1 MSGNDTTALTIRLS
15 RGDERAFEELYEQYR
30 GVAYYFVLS
39 FVKDQSISK
48 DIVHDSFVKIW
59 LKRENLARVAS
70 FDSYL
75 FRMLR
80 NAVLDHFETLQI
92 NRRYVAETLK
102 CADDFSD
109 ITSNQISLD
118 ELELIIF
125 DAVSNMPERRR
136 EVFRLSR
143 YQNIENSEIAL
154 RLGIDIRTV
163 ENHITAAMAAIRTRI
178 AEVYA

>member
-1 MSGNDTTALTIRLS
+1 MSGNKETTLMMRLS
-15 RGDERAFEELYEQYR
+15 KGDERAFEELYLGFR
-30 GVAYYFVLS
+30 GVAYFFVLS
-39 FVKDQSISK
+39 FVKDQSVAK

-59 LKRENLARVAS
+59 VKRENLARVVS

-80 NAVLDHFETLQI
+80 NAIMDYFETLQI

-102 CADDFSD
+102 CTDDFSD
-109 ITSNQISLD
+109 ITSNQVSLD

-143 YQNIENSEIAL
+143 YQNVENSEIAL
-154 RLGIDIRTV
+154 RLGIDVRTV
-163 ENHITAAMAAIRTRI
+163 ENHITAALATIRARI

>member
-1 MSGNDTTALTIRLS
+1 MPENKEIALVTRLS
-15 RGDERAFEELYEQYR
+15 RGDERAFEELYMGYR
-30 GVAYYFVLS
+30 GVAYFFVLS
-39 FVKDQSISK
+39 FVKDSSVAK

-59 LKRENLARVAS
+59 LKRENLARVVS

-80 NAVLDHFETLQI
+80 NAVMDYFETLQI

-102 CADDFSD
+102 CTDDFSE
-109 ITSNQISLD
+109 ITSNQVSLD

-163 ENHITAAMAAIRTRI
+163 ENHITAAMAAIRARI